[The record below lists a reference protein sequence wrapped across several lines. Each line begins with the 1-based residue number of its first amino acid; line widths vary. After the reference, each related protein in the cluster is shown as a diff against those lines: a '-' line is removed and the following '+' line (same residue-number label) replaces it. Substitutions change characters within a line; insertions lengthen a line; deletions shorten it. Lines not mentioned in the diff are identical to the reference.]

1 MKQDK
6 NFISFIISFKV
17 NTRILIISL
26 LALIPIFGCKKYLD
40 KKSNNNIGT
49 IEKIADLQAIIDNWQ
64 IVNFQTIPSYPE
76 ASADDYFLTDQE
88 YFYRN
93 GSGVKGQAAYTWQ
106 YFIQTYENVND
117 WARDYVPINL
127 ANICLG
133 NIDQFPKI
141 PTNSLEW
148 NNVKG
153 SAYFIRAFNFLNL
166 VWTYAKA
173 YDPLTSASDPGIAL
187 RLNNDIN
194 EPTVRSSVQQSY
206 RQIIDDARQATNYLP
221 DIAKHPLRPSK
232 AAAYGLLARAYLSM
246 GIYDSAQLYADKCL
260 SIRKELIDY
269 NGDVDIVNPIN
280 SGNSPFRQY
289 NKETIYYADIN
300 FSLLNYLI
308 QSGNVDTLLYNSY
321 ESDDLRKLAFFT
333 TKINGYHK
341 FKGNYTQADNS
352 LFGGLT
358 TAEMYLIRAE
368 TFARKGKIT
377 EAMDDLNTLKK
388 KRWNASAVYKT
399 IIASSIGEAL
409 DKILSERRKELVFRG
424 LRWADIKRLNKE
436 GLGIVPKRKIDG
448 KLYSLPPNSDRYAL
462 PIPQDIIELT
472 GIEQNSGWQ

>member
-1 MKQDK
+1 MKQD
-6 NFISFIISFKV
+6 NNYISFLIPFKL

-26 LALIPIFGCKKYLD
+26 VALIPIFGCKKYLD
-40 KKSNNNIGT
+40 EKSNNSIGT
-49 IEKIADLQAIIDNWQ
+49 IGKIADLQAIIDNWQ
-64 IVNFQTIPSYPE
+64 VVNFQTFPSYPE

-88 YFYRN
+88 HFYNN
-93 GSGVKGQAAYTWQ
+93 GSGAKGQAAYTWQ

-117 WARDYVPINL
+117 WAKAYVPVNL
-127 ANICLG
+127 ANICLD
-133 NIDQFPKI
+133 NIDQFPKT
-141 PTNSLEW
+141 PTNNLEW

-173 YDPLTSASDPGIAL
+173 YDPITSVNEPGIAL

-246 GIYDSAQLYADKCL
+246 RIYDSALLYADNCL

-269 NGDVDIVNPIN
+269 NGDADIVNPIN
-280 SGNSPFRQY
+280 SGNSPFRLY
-289 NKETIYYADIN
+289 NKETIYYADN
-300 FSLLNYLI
+300 NLSLLNYLI
-308 QSGNVDTLLYNSY
+308 QSGNVDTVLYNSY
-321 ESDDLRKLAFFT
+321 ENNDLRKLAFFT
-333 TKINGYHK
+333 SKTNGYHK
-341 FKGNYTQADNS
+341 FKGNYTQTDYS

-368 TFARKGKIT
+368 AFAREGKIT
-377 EAMDDLNTLKK
+377 EAMGDLNTLKR
-388 KRWNASAVYKT
+388 KRWNAATAYKT
-399 IIASSIGEAL
+399 ITATSTKEAI
-409 DKILSERRKELVFRG
+409 DIILFERRKELVFRG

-436 GLGIVPKRKIDG
+436 GLGIVPQRKISA

-472 GIEQNSGWQ
+472 GMKQNGGWQ